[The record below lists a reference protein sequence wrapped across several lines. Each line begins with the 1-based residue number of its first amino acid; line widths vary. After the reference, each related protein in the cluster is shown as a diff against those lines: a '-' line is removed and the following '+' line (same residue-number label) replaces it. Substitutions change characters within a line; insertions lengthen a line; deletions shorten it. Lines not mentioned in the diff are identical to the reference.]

1 MKVICFDL
9 DDTLHKEI
17 DYLKAAYQIIAKQ
30 VFDDK
35 WEHYYNQMLIWYDTK
50 DDVFQKVVDLMP
62 NLDKNRLLDMYRYD
76 VHKLTL
82 DEDVS
87 NLLSS
92 LKALDIK
99 LGIITDGR
107 TVTQGN
113 KIKALGLDKYFDED
127 MIVISESFGSSKPSE
142 ENYKYFMDKYPE
154 CRDFTYIGDNPQK
167 DFIAPNTLGWNTI
180 CLLDDGN
187 NIHKQE
193 FDSLNREYLPKR
205 KITSLKDYY
214 CEAK

>member
-1 MKVICFDL
+1 MKVVCFDL

-17 DYLKAAYQIIAKQ
+17 DYLKAAYQLIAKQ

-35 WEHYYNQMLIWYDTK
+35 WEHYYHQMLIWYDTK

-62 NLDKNRLLDMYRYD
+62 HWDKKKLLEMYRYD

-107 TVTQGN
+107 TLTQGN

-142 ENYKYFMDKYPE
+142 KNYKYFMDKYPE
-154 CRDFTYIGDNPQK
+154 CKDFTYIGDNLQK
-167 DFIAPNTLGWNTI
+167 DFIAPNALGWNTI
-180 CLLDDGN
+180 CLIDDGN